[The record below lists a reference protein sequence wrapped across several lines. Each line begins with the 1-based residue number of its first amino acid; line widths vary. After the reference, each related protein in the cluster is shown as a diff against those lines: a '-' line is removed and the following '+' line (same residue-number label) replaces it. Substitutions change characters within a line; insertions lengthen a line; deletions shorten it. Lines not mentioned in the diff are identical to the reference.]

1 MNDQEFYKS
10 FVFHI
15 FSFKGMHHRDNS
27 SGVQYHYIGRMIK
40 GRGLLVSED
49 ERLEVSEGDAFY
61 IPKGCK
67 YHSYWTGENEVSF
80 YSFGFTYFPKPT
92 NKNYRLQK
100 LDLDGN
106 SEEIF
111 KNLAEDCKVSLASVG
126 MLYTFLASLEENMSL
141 DPIDRRSNMTE
152 RAIQYMYQNPLA
164 RMSEI
169 AHECKISE
177 STLYSV
183 FKKVL
188 GKTPNE
194 IHRKIQC
201 ERAAELLKTTNLT
214 IEEISRRL
222 EFSSSSYFRKVLF
235 SVYGKTPRQIRK
247 ESKLI

>member
-10 FVFHI
+10 FAFHI
-15 FSFKGMHHRDNS
+15 FSFSGGHHRDNS
-27 SGVQYHYIGRMIK
+27 AGVQYHYIGRMIK

-49 ERLEVSEGDAFY
+49 KRLEVFEGDAFY
-61 IPKGCK
+61 IPNGCK
-67 YHSYWTGENEVSF
+67 YHSYWTGENGVSF
-80 YSFGFTYFPKPT
+80 YSLGFAYFPRST
-92 NKNYRLQK
+92 QNSYQLQK
-100 LDLDGN
+100 LNFDEG

-111 KNLAEDCKVSLASVG
+111 KKIADDCRVSLGNVG
-126 MLYTFLASLEENMSL
+126 LLYSLLDNLEKSMSL
-141 DPIDRRSNMTE
+141 DPIDRRSSMTE

-164 RMSEI
+164 RMSEV
-169 AHECKISE
+169 AQACQMSE

-201 ERAAELLKTTNLT
+201 EKAAELLKTTNLT

-235 SVYGKTPRQIRK
+235 SVYGKTPRQIRR

>member
-10 FVFHI
+10 FVFHV
-15 FSFKGMHHRDNS
+15 FSLKGVHHRDNS
-27 SGVQYHYIGRMIK
+27 GGAQCHYIGRMIK
-40 GRGLLVSED
+40 GKGLLVSED
-49 ERLEVSEGDAFY
+49 ERLEVFEGDAFY

-67 YHSYWTGENEVSF
+67 YHSYWIGESEVGF
-80 YSFGFTYFPKPT
+80 YSFGFACFPKSE

-100 LDLDGN
+100 LDFDGR

-111 KNLAEDCKVSLASVG
+111 KNLADNCRVSLGSVG
-126 MLYTFLASLEENMSL
+126 LLYSLLGNLEESMLL

-164 RMSEI
+164 RMNEV
-169 AHECKISE
+169 AHECGMSE
-177 STLYSV
+177 STLYAV

-188 GKTPNE
+188 GQTPNGV
-194 IHRKIQC
+194 HRKIQC